1 MSNYKKLNKALT
13 SCINVIKRSPSLF
26 SVNPEKDFTRVRKFS
41 IDQVIRTVIC
51 LEAGSMKDEL
61 LKQFDYS
68 LNTPTVS
75 AVIQARNKVKVDAFK
90 SVFDMFNRKTKS
102 IKLFKGYRLLAVDG
116 SEIPIDNSVYDK
128 ETTLIQR
135 SATTKPY
142 SAYHLNPVYDL
153 LECTYDDLIIQGQAK
168 MDENDAFCLLVDRY
182 KGDKAIFISDRGYES
197 YNGFEHVVKSGNK
210 YLIRVKDIHSKTSM
224 TKSLGPFPDT
234 DEFDIDVSRI
244 LTRRST
250 NEIKGNPQKYK
261 YCPRNMRFDYMDK
274 SNPYYDFKCRIVRFR
289 ISDDTF
295 ETIITNLDRDTFGSD
310 EIKFLYNLRWG
321 IETSFRLIKYALD
334 LNAFHSKKR
343 NLIQQEIYARLI
355 LYNFCQR
362 IVQDIKIPRKKRQH
376 YRYQVNFTRA
386 FHIVREFLKT
396 KMGGSSPP
404 VDHLI
409 AKEILPIRPGRSD
422 TRHVSPKKVVC
433 FNYRYD

>member
-1 MSNYKKLNKALT
+1 
-13 SCINVIKRSPSLF
+13 
-26 SVNPEKDFTRVRKFS
+26 
-41 IDQVIRTVIC
+41 
-51 LEAGSMKDEL
+51 
-61 LKQFDYS
+61 
-68 LNTPTVS
+68 
-75 AVIQARNKVKVDAFK
+75 
-90 SVFDMFNRKTKS
+90 
-102 IKLFKGYRLLAVDG
+102 
-116 SEIPIDNSVYDK
+116 
-128 ETTLIQR
+128 
-135 SATTKPY
+135 
-142 SAYHLNPVYDL
+142 
-153 LECTYDDLIIQGQAK
+153 
-168 MDENDAFCLLVDRY
+168 
-182 KGDKAIFISDRGYES
+182 
-197 YNGFEHVVKSGNK
+197 
-210 YLIRVKDIHSKTSM
+210 
-224 TKSLGPFPDT
+224 
-234 DEFDIDVSRI
+234 
-244 LTRRST
+244 
-250 NEIKGNPQKYK
+250 
-261 YCPRNMRFDYMDK
+261 MRFDYMDK

-289 ISDDTF
+289 ISNDTF
-295 ETIITNLDRDTFGSD
+295 ETIITNLDRDIFGSD